1 MALTKKQRLFVNA
14 KAAGATNKEAAQAAG
29 YAESSASAA
38 GSRLAKHHA
47 VAAELEKL
55 KSRQIVN
62 NADGSA
68 NQLEDDEAGD
78 DKGGEYL
85 PELAPTDDPLAWL
98 LALMNEPKAK
108 VFDRRNAAQKAVDFI
123 HSKKG
128 EKGKKE
134 QVQDKANEISSGRFG
149 LRQAGK
155 LRSVK

>member
-55 KSRQIVN
+55 NSGQIVN
-62 NADGSA
+62 GADRSPG
-68 NQLEDDEAGD
+68 QFEDETVGD

-85 PELAPTDDPLAWL
+85 PELDQTDDPLVWL

-108 VFDRRNAAQKAVDFI
+108 VFDRRNAAQKAIDFI

-134 QVQDKANEISSGRFG
+134 QVQEKANEISTGRFG
-149 LRQAGK
+149 LRKPGN